1 MERETWLQA
10 GKALAIPRSELVYRA
25 TRSGGPGGQH
35 VNKTSTRIELR
46 WNLLTSAAP
55 SEAQRTLLRERL
67 ASRLDG
73 EGWLRLTESGSR
85 SQLRNREEVTER
97 FAALLAR
104 AVTPP
109 KRRRRTGV
117 PTRER
122 RKRLETKRQ
131 RGQVKRLRGKVRG
144 DD

>member
-1 MERETWLQA
+1 MERETWLHA
-10 GKALAIPRSELVYRA
+10 GTALAIPRSELVYRA

-35 VNKTSTRIELR
+35 VNKTSTRIELL

-55 SEAQRTLLRERL
+55 SEVQRTLLRERL
-67 ASRLDG
+67 ASRLDS

-97 FAALLAR
+97 FLALLAR
-104 AVTPP
+104 AVTPR

-117 PTRER
+117 PARER

-131 RGQVKRLRGKVRG
+131 RGQVKRLRGRVRR